1 MAFNRQLQL
10 QKIKDLNLEND
21 THKRID
27 CLFCGKDKTLSVTK
41 RGGFLLWHCFSASC
55 DVKGSTEEAL
65 SVEQIKD
72 ILSNVFDNQVDKPSF
87 HFPEYFVEAAR
98 SQDALKY
105 LEKFNC
111 MKAYERHKSRFY
123 YDVTTHRL
131 VFTTLYDGEVVGAV
145 GRALNPS
152 QQPKWWRYDNAGY
165 PFVIGSSDTAVIVED
180 ATSATNV
187 STFCTGI
194 ALLGTTLLDSHV
206 EVIKKYKE
214 VIVALDPDATLKSFD
229 IQKVLSL
236 YTNSRIAIIKD
247 DLKYF
252 KEDEAK
258 KQLNIQ

>member
-1 MAFNRQLQL
+1 M
-10 QKIKDLNLEND
+10 
-21 THKRID
+21 
-27 CLFCGKDKTLSVTK
+27 
-41 RGGFLLWHCFSASC
+41 
-55 DVKGSTEEAL
+55 
-65 SVEQIKD
+65 
-72 ILSNVFDNQVDKPSF
+72 
-87 HFPEYFVEAAR
+87 
-98 SQDALKY
+98 
-105 LEKFNC
+105 
-111 MKAYERHKSRFY
+111 
-123 YDVTTHRL
+123 
-131 VFTTLYDGEVVGAV
+131 
-145 GRALNPS
+145 
-152 QQPKWWRYDNAGY
+152 
-165 PFVIGSSDTAVIVED
+165 IVED

-187 STFCTGI
+187 SSFCTGI

>member
-1 MAFNRQLQL
+1 MALNRNKQLE
-10 QKIKDLNLEND
+10 KIKDLNLEDN

-27 CLFCGKDKTLSVTK
+27 CLFCGKSKTLSVTK
-41 RGGFLLWHCFSASC
+41 REGFLLWHCFSASC
-55 DVKGSTEEAL
+55 DVRGSTEEAL

-72 ILSNVFDNQVDKPSF
+72 ILSNTFDKEIAKPSF
-87 HFPEYFVEAAR
+87 YFPEYFVEAAR
-98 SQDALKY
+98 SQDTLKY

-111 MKAYERHKSRFY
+111 MKAYERYKSRFY
-123 YDVTTHRL
+123 YDVTTHRA
-131 VFTTLYDGEVVGAV
+131 VFTIMHNGEIVGAV

-152 QQPKWWRYDNAGY
+152 QQPKWWRYDDAGY
-165 PFVIGSSDTAVIVED
+165 PLVIGSGDTAVVVED
-180 ATSATNV
+180 ATSAANV

-206 EVIKKYKE
+206 DIIKKYKK
-214 VIVALDPDATLKSFD
+214 VIVALDPDATLKSFN

-236 YTNSRIAIIKD
+236 YTNSRIAIIRN

-258 KQLNIQ
+258 QQLNIQ